1 LLRGLAKAILILA
14 NNDTTRCNLKP
25 CNLFHLEKI
34 AVAKKQSTS
43 KQPLESAADQ
53 FVAAGK
59 AALEKA
65 QEAVERAQ
73 EAVEKV
79 HEEGSKLLNS
89 LATEGGKVK
98 DQTQKMAE
106 EMVEDLKD
114 KVGEVRSKAA
124 DTVDNLEQIFED
136 RVSRVLKRLGIPTS
150 DDFHAIAK
158 RLEVLNESVKTLVKG
173 QASQAETLA
182 GETDDLQAITGIG
195 PTLAGKLYADGIVHY
210 RQIAQWSE
218 ADIER
223 VEKEVIHSAGRITRD
238 RWVEQAK
245 ALHAQKYHEQ
255 L

>member
-1 LLRGLAKAILILA
+1 M
-14 NNDTTRCNLKP
+14 T
-25 CNLFHLEKI
+25 
-34 AVAKKQSTS
+34 KKQPAA

-53 FVAAGK
+53 FAAAGK

-73 EAVEKV
+73 EAVDKV
-79 HEEGSKLLNS
+79 QEEGSKLLNS
-89 LATEGGKVK
+89 LAKEGGKVK

-106 EMVEDLKD
+106 EMVDELKE
-114 KVGEVRSKAA
+114 KVGEVRNKAA

-158 RLEVLNESVKTLVKG
+158 RLEALNDSVKTLIN
-173 QASQAETLA
+173 SETTQAEALSS
-182 GETDDLQAITGIG
+182 ETDDLQEINGIG
-195 PTLAGKLYADGIVHY
+195 PTLAGKLYAEGIFHY
-210 RQIAQWSE
+210 RQVAQWSE

-223 VEKEVIHSAGRITRD
+223 IENEVIHSAGRITRD

-245 ALHAQKYHEQ
+245 ALHAKKYQEQ